1 MQWASVEII
10 CVEKGGE
17 RGKRERVKGRRREWR
32 ERERGRERERE
43 RGFMLLVSTAA
54 SSLAY

>member
-32 ERERGRERERE
+32 ERERERERE